1 MKSILETYIFPFFI
15 SSIVFIATM
24 LEANS
29 ISEQGEWSPKLY
41 GHFFPILQDG
51 AHSLSMKMDFWKFIL
66 DLSLFYFVFFGLFK
80 WLKPKFN
87 KPIFILTA
95 IVFILITSFFI
106 VVITIDFSFAN
117 IEYSF
122 DYSTIKSMWN

>member
-1 MKSILETYIFPFFI
+1 MAYAFQHYLMPLFVAT
-15 SSIVFIATM
+15 IVFILSM
-24 LEANS
+24 LEADAV
-29 ISEQGEWSPKLY
+29 QVPGEWSPQLY

-51 AHSLSMKMDFWKFIL
+51 AHSLSMKMDLWKFTA
-66 DLSLFYFVFFGLFK
+66 DFALFYVIFLGLFK

-87 KPIFILTA
+87 KTIFILTA
-95 IVFILITSFFI
+95 ILSILITSFFI
-106 VVITIDFSFAN
+106 VVIAIDFSFAN

>member
-1 MKSILETYIFPFFI
+1 MKSISQTYIFSFFI
-15 SSIVFIATM
+15 SSIVFVATM
-24 LEANS
+24 LEANA

-51 AHSLSMKMDFWKFIL
+51 AHSLSMNMDFWKFIL
-66 DLSLFYFVFFGLFK
+66 DLSLFYLVFLGLFN

-95 IVFILITSFFI
+95 ILSILITYLFI